1 MKLFIYTF
9 FFLISSSVFS
19 QEKVNYQKVSEVL
32 LQNIIDGKSYKK
44 QVKILEKSTLNEI
57 IHQLSTDTQ
66 KIAFWVNIYN
76 AFIQISLSENPDLY
90 KNRSPFFSDERIKI
104 AG

>member
-90 KNRSPFFSDERIKI
+90 KNRSAFFLMKE
-104 AG
+104 